1 MYRSVSDRRRFASS
15 GSARV
20 SGLGNLTADA
30 LVKRASW
37 LPPEIAECAS
47 KLNLRLRSQR

>member
-30 LVKRASW
+30 LVKRASFGESVGF
-37 LPPEIAECAS
+37 LQ
-47 KLNLRLRSQR
+47 KLLSARPS